1 MKFPL
6 TVPDI
11 SLWLAITVI
20 IVLATLELFYSPPN
34 LSSRMA
40 IDKKILRRSGLG
52 LGMAFL
58 ATVVISVLQ
67 SI

>member
-20 IVLATLELFYSPPN
+20 IVLVTLELFYSSPN